1 MIHVYSFFIQTVGLF
16 IFDTPESRF
25 IGCPSEAI
33 RRSRGRRPR
42 LRAGLIF
49 QGRREA
55 SVHHAHVKA
64 ALPRLR
70 RHAFILAGDRTVAD
84 DSVAECLKAYRRD
97 PGRVRPEAVNIDLFR
112 LFHDTTPLGA
122 AGAGRGVVSGV
133 TPPPPSRAM
142 AVAAVAPMAAGGTI
156 AGSPDDDP
164 PAAPRPGRA
173 VGVLGR
179 FQALPPGHRQVLTLV
194 SVEGFSIEECAH
206 VLGLPAQRVGTLLAD
221 ARRRLAALTV

>member
-1 MIHVYSFFIQTVGLF
+1 M
-16 IFDTPESRF
+16 
-25 IGCPSEAI
+25 
-33 RRSRGRRPR
+33 
-42 LRAGLIF
+42 
-49 QGRREA
+49 
-55 SVHHAHVKA
+55 HHAHVKA

-122 AGAGRGVVSGV
+122 AGAGRGVVSGA
-133 TPPPPSRAM
+133 TPPPSRAL
-142 AVAAVAPMAAGGTI
+142 AVAAVSPMAAGDTI
-156 AGSPDDDP
+156 AEEPDDAP
-164 PAAPRPGRA
+164 SAAPRPGRA
-173 VGVLGR
+173 SGVLGR

-221 ARRRLAALTV
+221 ARRRLAALTA